1 MIRFVLLD
9 LDNTILDF
17 DAGETVALREV
28 FREFGLEP
36 SPEVVA
42 RYQEINERL
51 WEDLEEGRTTRDVL
65 LVERFRRLF
74 SEFSIDCSGEE
85 VSREYSRLLSLQ
97 HPFMPGAVEL
107 LEKLFG
113 KYRLYIASNGT
124 AETQWQR
131 IKDAGLEKWFEDIFI
146 SEEIGANKPDPRFF
160 DITFSRIEG
169 LRREETIIIGDSLTS
184 DIKGG
189 INAGIHTC
197 LFAPGELPVRP
208 GIEPEY
214 TVRSLSE
221 IPEILKKI
229 RV

>member
-1 MIRFVLLD
+1 M
-9 LDNTILDF
+9 
-17 DAGETVALREV
+17 
-28 FREFGLEP
+28 
-36 SPEVVA
+36 
-42 RYQEINERL
+42 
-51 WEDLEEGRTTRDVL
+51 LEEGRTTREIL
-65 LVERFRRLF
+65 SVERFSRLF
-74 SEFSIDCSGEE
+74 SEFSIACPGEE
-85 VSREYSRLLSLQ
+85 AAARYAELLSHQ
-97 HPFMPGAVEL
+97 HPFMPGAEEVL
-107 LEKLFG
+107 SRLHRS
-113 KYRLYIASNGT
+113 YDLYIASNGT
-124 AETQWQR
+124 SWIQWRR